1 MSTSDQ
7 ENARQDKLITAK
19 EAAAYLRVGRV
30 TVWRWCQQGLI
41 PAFRVGRTWR
51 IRHSE
56 LLRLGEQRDD
66 IINGT

>member
-7 ENARQDKLITAK
+7 EVIQEDKLMTAK

-56 LLRLGEQRDD
+56 LVRLGEQPGH
-66 IINGT
+66 IGHGA